1 MFDDLVVAIEE
12 EISAAQTIDEI
23 NQLEKKHLGKEST
36 LIKAIA
42 QPVDMSMMREVFDQT
57 SIAINRVKTALE
69 EKRKSL

>member
-36 LIKAIA
+36 LIKAIS

-57 SIAINRVKTALE
+57 GIAINRVKTALE